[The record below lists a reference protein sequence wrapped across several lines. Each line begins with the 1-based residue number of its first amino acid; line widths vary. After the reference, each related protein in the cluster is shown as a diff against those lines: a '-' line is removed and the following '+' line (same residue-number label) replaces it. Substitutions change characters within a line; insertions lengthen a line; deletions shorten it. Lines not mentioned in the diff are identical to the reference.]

1 MNDDAA
7 CSDVKLADQG
17 RVSKGETL
25 KSETLEFYL
34 LTDLNLDIL
43 ELEVDLNVL
52 EFIFPSWCWW
62 VEILEYNSVAAE
74 KRCGWFV
81 SVQDGQKWS
90 DGEGEVHS
98 ELSTPPTSKQSGQQ
112 RVGRCTLNSE
122 LLQKLG
128 HEKCCTFVRID

>member
-43 ELEVDLNVL
+43 ELEVNV
-52 EFIFPSWCWW
+52 
-62 VEILEYNSVAAE
+62 
-74 KRCGWFV
+74 
-81 SVQDGQKWS
+81 
-90 DGEGEVHS
+90 
-98 ELSTPPTSKQSGQQ
+98 T
-112 RVGRCTLNSE
+112 
-122 LLQKLG
+122 
-128 HEKCCTFVRID
+128 